1 MTEQEVTDIVEAFD
15 PDKPIDRVDVQAK
28 AGELLKALGLQAQRF
43 TWIDGLLD
51 ANKPANASYS
61 WHPKTRLPEV
71 WENYA
76 HRGIPESIQRIHG
89 FLFTHDWRDQTM
101 TAPTTL
107 WAVGNKQF
115 IKPDNDEGIAPAL
128 QAVRTKIQQAC
139 WELAQT
145 NIGGIAFE
153 KGVCILSTPPKTLW
167 NDRKQLHC
175 MTGPALKW
183 GTKEVY
189 AINGVVVEEA
199 WVKNPEKIT
208 AIQILQH
215 NNAEQRRVMMD
226 LYGGFDRMVVDTQAR
241 LVDESKYGK
250 LYRITYDGVRMAW
263 GRAVRRRSWNRSS
276 TNFKNHLTLL
286 KVVNATAEPD
296 GSFREFVLP
305 VPNTCNSAR
314 AAVAFTF
321 GKRVRDYNPQQ
332 ES

>member
-1 MTEQEVTDIVEAFD
+1 MTEHEVTDIVEKFD
-15 PDKPIDRVDVQAK
+15 PDKPIVREDVQAK
-28 AGELLKALGLQAQRF
+28 AGALLNALGLKPTYY
-43 TWIDGLLD
+43 TWIDGLLGVD
-51 ANKPANASYS
+51 KPANASYS
-61 WHPKTRLPEV
+61 WKPNTHLPEV
-71 WENYA
+71 FENYA
-76 HRGIPESIQRIHG
+76 HKGIPESIQRIHG
-89 FLFTHDWRDQTM
+89 FLFTRDWREQTM
-101 TAPTTL
+101 TSPTTL
-107 WAVGNKQF
+107 WAIGHKQF
-115 IKPDNDEGIAPAL
+115 IKRDDDEGTAPAL
-128 QAVRTKIQQAC
+128 QAVRLQIQQAC

-145 NIGGIAFE
+145 NVGGIAFE
-153 KGVCILSTPPKTLW
+153 KGVCILSGPPKTLW

-175 MTGPALKW
+175 LTGPAIKW

-215 NNAEQRRVMMD
+215 NNSEQRRVMMD
-226 LYGGFDRMVVDTQAR
+226 LYGGFDRMVIDTQAR

-263 GRAVRRRSWNRSS
+263 GRPVRRRSWGSNRGS
-276 TNFKNHLTLL
+276 FKNHLTLL

-296 GSFREFVLP
+296 GTFREFVLP

-314 AAVAFTF
+314 SAVAFTF
-321 GKRVRDYNPQQ
+321 GKRVRDYNPQA